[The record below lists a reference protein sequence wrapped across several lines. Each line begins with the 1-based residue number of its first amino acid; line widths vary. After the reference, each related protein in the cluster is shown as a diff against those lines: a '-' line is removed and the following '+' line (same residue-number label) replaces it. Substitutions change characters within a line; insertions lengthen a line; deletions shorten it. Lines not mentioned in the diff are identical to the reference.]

1 MAAIEL
7 QDVHKKFRIYHYRT
21 TTIRSLLTEFGKSKY
36 EILEAVRGV
45 SFTVAEGETVAM
57 IGRNGSG
64 KSTLLRLM
72 ARIYRP
78 NAGNVAMRGRVAS
91 MIEVEGGFHGEL
103 TGAENA
109 ELIGTIWGLRRKEIH
124 RRLADIS
131 SFAGLDRFID
141 SPMKTYSSGMTMRLG
156 FALSVHVDPEV
167 LLIDEVLAV
176 GDEEFQQK
184 CYAKLREM
192 HQQGTTIVFVSHDLH
207 AVQRIAARTLWMD
220 GGMVRMDGPTPSVVE
235 AYLKDTGTSDNVTE

>member
-1 MAAIEL
+1 
-7 QDVHKKFRIYHYRT
+7 
-21 TTIRSLLTEFGKSKY
+21 
-36 EILEAVRGV
+36 
-45 SFTVAEGETVAM
+45 
-57 IGRNGSG
+57 NGSG

-72 ARIYRP
+72 AQIYHA
-78 NAGNVAMRGRVAS
+78 NAGRVIVRGRVAS
-91 MIEVEGGFHGEL
+91 MIEIEGGFHGEL

-124 RRLADIS
+124 RRLPEIS
-131 SFAGLDRFID
+131 DFAGLDRFLD

-220 GGMVRMDGPTPSVVE
+220 KGVVRMDGPTKSVVE
-235 AYLKDTGTSDNVTE
+235 AYLKDTGTSIPVTE